1 MAREKNREK
10 LVTRRAALLA
20 GGQALLGVTL
30 AGRMY
35 QLQISEKDR
44 YTVLADE
51 NRINLRLLAPP
62 RGRILD
68 RFGVPLAENRQ
79 NYRLVVVPEQAS
91 DLEATLT
98 ALGGLIE
105 VGEADRR

>member
-35 QLQISEKDR
+35 QLQILDKDR
-44 YTVLADE
+44 YTVMADE

-62 RGRILD
+62 R
-68 RFGVPLAENRQ
+68 
-79 NYRLVVVPEQAS
+79 
-91 DLEATLT
+91 
-98 ALGGLIE
+98 
-105 VGEADRR
+105 